1 MSSQIE
7 DHAIDEDYWRT
18 LLQDVDRVI
27 SRVHV
32 PAPAPPPMFWGHESP
47 LPPPLPREVAPKP
60 VIAPAPTTTPQTLIK
75 QLQVG
80 DICAGRVTKLTHFG
94 AFIDLGGYDG
104 LVHVSELSWRRIE
117 HPRDAVSLNQQV
129 QVCVMSIDDQQQ
141 RVALSLKRMKP
152 DPWLTIEQRYR
163 PGQAVDGLVSN
174 VVDYGAFIRVEEDL
188 EGLIHASEMGEGNFL
203 HPRSVMKFGERVH
216 AYVLHADAGTRRL
229 ALTLKS
235 ATK

>member
-7 DHAIDEDYWRT
+7 DHAIDEGYWRT
-18 LLQDVDRVI
+18 LLQEVDRVI
-27 SRVHV
+27 SRTPAPPPAPPPQFWRHEASLTPPMREAAPKPPV
-32 PAPAPPPMFWGHESP
+32 APAPP
-47 LPPPLPREVAPKP
+47 VAP
-60 VIAPAPTTTPQTLIK
+60 QELIK

-80 DICAGRVTKLTHFG
+80 DICAGRVTKLTNFG

-117 HPRDAVSLNQQV
+117 HPRDAVALNQHV
-129 QVCVMSIDDQQQ
+129 QVCVMSIDDQHQ

-163 PGQAVDGLVSN
+163 PGQAISGVVSN
-174 VVDYGAFIRVEEDL
+174 IVDYGAFIQVEEDL

-203 HPRSVMKFGERVH
+203 HPRSVLKFGEQVH
-216 AYVLHADAGTRRL
+216 AYVLYAEAGTRRL

-235 ATK
+235 TAK